1 MRNYKYKILV
11 LSDLKKTANSTL
23 KSSVSLAKMIGAK
36 ITLFHVK
43 EYIDIVDRD
52 NQLTTM
58 RTLNEEHKKTK
69 KKINDIVNSFSKE
82 YDVKINGDYAFGK
95 VKEEIQKQIEIYNPD
110 IIVLGHREAAPF
122 KLIGDSITRFV
133 LKKFN
138 GVIMISSNEN
148 ALAPNEKMSLGVLN
162 GSNKIMKTELSN
174 DLIPH
179 TKAPLKSFRILNSQ
193 DITTNTSKLNE
204 EKMVEYVF
212 EQNANAMK
220 TLSSYLQKNNINLLC
235 VDRDKN
241 NGNNIVKADT
251 SLKEVVSKLNVS
263 LLVSEA

>member
-1 MRNYKYKILV
+1 MRNDKYKILV
-11 LSDLKKTANSTL
+11 LLDLKKTANSTL
-23 KSSVSLAKMIGAK
+23 KNSVSLAQMIGAK

-43 EYIDIVDRD
+43 EYLDIVDRD
-52 NQLTTM
+52 NQLSTM

-69 KKINDIVNSFSKE
+69 KKINDIINSFSKE
-82 YDVKINGDYAFGK
+82 YDVKINGNYAFGK

-110 IIVLGHREAAPF
+110 IIVLGHRESAPF
-122 KLIGDSITRFV
+122 KLIGDSITRFI

-138 GVIMISSNEN
+138 GVVMISSNEN
-148 ALAPNEKMSLGVLN
+148 ALVPNEKMSLGVLN

-174 DLIPH
+174 DLLPH

-193 DITTNTSKLNE
+193 NSITNTSKLNE

-212 EQNANAMK
+212 EQNANVMT

-241 NGNNIVKADT
+241 DTNNTINAKT

-263 LLVSEA
+263 LLFSEA